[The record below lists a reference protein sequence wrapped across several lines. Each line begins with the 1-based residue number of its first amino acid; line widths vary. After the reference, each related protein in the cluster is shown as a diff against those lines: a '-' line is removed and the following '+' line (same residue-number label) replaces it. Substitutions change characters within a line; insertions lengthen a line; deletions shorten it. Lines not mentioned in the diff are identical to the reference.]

1 MHAWAQQLLL
11 AGLLLIVGAG
21 PGSAEPP
28 AKDKPNPRLKAVLA
42 EWEKATQSIR
52 QLHYEFV
59 RTEEDTT
66 FNTKVVAT
74 GQVYF
79 KKADLFRMDTRS
91 EKGETE
97 YLFVAEAKLHQFRNR
112 DKTEVV
118 EPLSEGFKKAPF
130 QYPERPEK
138 PRGFWEALARFWLD
152 FWTEPL
158 AMECHQFPIRQ
169 WEKHCDVTLKREDEN
184 WIYLEIN
191 PRTQTFKADF
201 QRMEVVLNAKTFH
214 LRRIFFE
221 QPNGSAV
228 TTDVDKPEI
237 NGTEPITLES
247 IREGLPQGWRTEE
260 IKPAPTTQSIPRQ

>member
-1 MHAWAQQLLL
+1 MHTWAQRCLV
-11 AGLLLIVGAG
+11 AGLLIVAGAD
-21 PGSAEPP
+21 PASADPP

-42 EWEKATQSIR
+42 EWQKATQSIR

-66 FNTKVVAT
+66 FNTEVVST

-91 EKGETE
+91 KNGETE

-138 PRGFWEALARFWLD
+138 PRGFWESWLRFRLE

-158 AMECHQFPIRQ
+158 AMLCQQFPIRQ
-169 WEKHCDVTLKREDEN
+169 WEKHCHVTLKREDEN
-184 WIYLEIN
+184 WIYLEIK
-191 PRTQTFKADF
+191 PRTPCFKADF

-221 QPNGSAV
+221 QPNGSTV
-228 TTDVDKPEI
+228 TTDVEKAEI
-237 NGTEPITLES
+237 NGAEPITLES
-247 IREGLPQGWRTEE
+247 IRKGLPQGWKIERVSPDCARE
-260 IKPAPTTQSIPRQ
+260 